1 MKIGV
6 GVYVKDSPAA
16 VALYQEAFGLEL
28 GYHVKNP
35 DGTFYHSELWRDGVE
50 VIDVVEAPIACT
62 AKPAVQL
69 CVNLE
74 SPADVE
80 RAFALL
86 SDGGTVDLPVGP
98 LPWSDCA
105 ASVIDRFGIW
115 WYLSAGG
122 HYPDADFDPAK
133 PLTPDMA

>member
-69 CVNLE
+69 CVNLKALRTWSARLRS
-74 SPADVE
+74 SP
-80 RAFALL
+80 
-86 SDGGTVDLPVGP
+86 T
-98 LPWSDCA
+98 A
-105 ASVIDRFGIW
+105 ARWIC
-115 WYLSAGG
+115 
-122 HYPDADFDPAK
+122 P
-133 PLTPDMA
+133 